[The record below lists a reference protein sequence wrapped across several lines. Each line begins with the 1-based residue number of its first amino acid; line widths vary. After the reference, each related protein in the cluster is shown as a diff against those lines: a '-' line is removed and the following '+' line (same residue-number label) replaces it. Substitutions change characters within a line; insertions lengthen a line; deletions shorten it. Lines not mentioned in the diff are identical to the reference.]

1 MMQKFYGLV
10 FLSIIAFA
18 HTTSQNFP
26 YLQSGNYKYWCP
38 ITGENLAQHS
48 KTNYSAKLTSGTQ
61 RQYSSLFGL
70 YFDTKEYGIL
80 QSSIQKYDEKKKG
93 FIPVKWGEIKYN
105 ENDFAKDK
113 KWNENIKIKKFYK
126 MGKKVYIAQCK
137 KNQLDLENFL
147 EINELKGYLVETN
160 LCGHLDEKYLHPLSI
175 YLWDVQKLGR
185 TQNKNIVVVHED
197 EKCPVCGMFVSKY
210 PKWAT
215 KLYFGEKS
223 YSFDGVKDL
232 IKFYFNPLKWG
243 KFSNAPKE
251 KVTKF
256 EVTDY
261 YTQNAIDGF
270 KAFYVIRSDVYG
282 PMGHEFIPFINEA
295 DAKAFISDHNGKK
308 ILRFEEIEEKMAY
321 ELDTNGK

>member
-1 MMQKFYGLV
+1 
-10 FLSIIAFA
+10 
-18 HTTSQNFP
+18 
-26 YLQSGNYKYWCP
+26 
-38 ITGENLAQHS
+38 
-48 KTNYSAKLTSGTQ
+48 
-61 RQYSSLFGL
+61 
-70 YFDTKEYGIL
+70 
-80 QSSIQKYDEKKKG
+80 
-93 FIPVKWGEIKYN
+93 
-105 ENDFAKDK
+105 
-113 KWNENIKIKKFYK
+113 
-126 MGKKVYIAQCK
+126 
-137 KNQLDLENFL
+137 
-147 EINELKGYLVETN
+147 
-160 LCGHLDEKYLHPLSI
+160 
-175 YLWDVQKLGR
+175 VQKLGL

-197 EKCPVCGMFVSKY
+197 EKCPVCGMFVAKY
-210 PKWAT
+210 PKWAA

-308 ILRFEEIEEKMAY
+308 ILRFKEIEEKMAY
-321 ELDTNGK
+321 ELDTNGR